1 MSPGQCRQGSRTG
14 WRRTTLLAM
23 RLPYLAAT
31 FMPSR
36 CVALC
41 GMLLLIVVTHL
52 PAHAQWKWKDGNG
65 RITVSDLPPPRGI
78 ADKDILQRPSTKAQA
93 SRTGQDTQAALAAS
107 AVASSVMAKPV
118 DKDLEARKRA
128 AEDEKLAKARADDDK
143 LAAQRAENCKRAL
156 AHLAALDSGQRIA
169 RYNDKGEREILDD
182 AVRAA
187 EARRAREVISSEC
200 K

>member
-1 MSPGQCRQGSRTG
+1 MRSTSYPF
-14 WRRTTLLAM
+14 TLLT
-23 RLPYLAAT
+23 RRAT
-31 FMPSR
+31 A
-36 CVALC
+36 ALC
-41 GMLLLIVVTHL
+41 TLLLLCAAHM
-52 PAHAQWKWKDGNG
+52 PGHAQWKWKDANG
-65 RITVSDLPPPRGI
+65 RVTLSDMPPPRGV
-78 ADKDILQRPSTKAQA
+78 ADKDILQRPELK
-93 SRTGQDTQAALAAS
+93 SRTVTSAAPAAS
-107 AVASSVMAKPV
+107 GASAPSAPVAKPV

-128 AEDEKLAKARADDDK
+128 ADDERLAKARAEEEK
-143 LAAQRAENCKRAL
+143 LAAQRADNCKRAR